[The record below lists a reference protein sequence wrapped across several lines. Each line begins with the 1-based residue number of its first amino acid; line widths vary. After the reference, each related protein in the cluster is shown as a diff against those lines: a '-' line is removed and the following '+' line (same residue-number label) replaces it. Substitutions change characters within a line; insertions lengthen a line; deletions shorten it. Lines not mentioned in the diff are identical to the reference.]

1 MRNKLGDNARIQHIF
16 DAILEIELYI
26 QQVSYDIFKSNSM
39 MQYACV
45 KQLEI
50 IGEAANHLT
59 PHFKKLN
66 PEIEWPE
73 IIALRNI
80 LIHEYF
86 GIDTKIVWDII
97 NTDIVFMKAKVK
109 KIIDQ
114 IKPSPNLF
122 NPLESKE

>member
-1 MRNKLGDNARIQHIF
+1 
-16 DAILEIELYI
+16 
-26 QQVSYDIFKSNSM
+26 M

-59 PHFKKLN
+59 PQFKKLHT
-66 PEIEWPE
+66 EIQWPE

-97 NTDIVFMKAKVK
+97 NTDIVSMKT
-109 KIIDQ
+109 Q
-114 IKPSPNLF
+114 IKEIIEQIQTPPNLF
-122 NPLESKE
+122 NPSESE